1 MAIFTELNSLNTGSS
16 SSEGFR
22 ETLTFDSDSC
32 PDILVYKS
40 EDSWEYIVQPKR
52 FSLDLAICIHLPV
65 SVLKDHPTI
74 PDAIKRIQRVFLDV
88 TEANF
93 VRLVP
98 KKSPRFSNTVN
109 VDFPDKIKVS
119 DWE

>member
-1 MAIFTELNSLNTGSS
+1 MAIFKELNSLNTGSS

-32 PDILVYKS
+32 PDILYIMYKK

-65 SVLKDHPTI
+65 SVLKDHLTI
-74 PDAIKRIQRVFLDV
+74 PD
-88 TEANF
+88 
-93 VRLVP
+93 VRQISSG
-98 KKSPRFSNTVN
+98 SPGKCTGTF
-109 VDFPDKIKVS
+109 
-119 DWE
+119 